1 MMNSHLILRRMS
13 TLKRKKTLF
22 VQPTLQGVRYFTISV
37 VAWVLFTISCHGQG
51 NTFSFEHFSQE
62 DGLSNNQVHCSF
74 QDRRGF
80 MWFGTS
86 QGVNRFDGYRFAKFL
101 NDPDDSS
108 SLRGNLVR
116 VIFESEAGKLFVGTE
131 NGGLNIFDRNREVF
145 SHVFD
150 RFPELRLNNA
160 SVNDI
165 REDKQGRLW
174 IATNE
179 GILLLKEGV
188 SLDRVD
194 PLEDDPKFRLARQF
208 IRVLSFDHSGNLWLG
223 TNQGL
228 FLLDT
233 ALNRVKPFHFDLPV
247 PESKNEEIWELLTD
261 SDGKIWVGTY
271 DNGIFV
277 IGDSGRVENHFF
289 PDPEN
294 NRSRTVRSITPDKK
308 GNYWIGT
315 RGGLYVYNIREGVI
329 NYYSH
334 DEREARSLSGNS
346 VLDIFH
352 DSRGDTWI
360 GTRTG
365 INYLIHSKQLF
376 RNYRA
381 MPGDNHYLNSS
392 EIWAFWKDEK
402 GNIWVGTE
410 DGGVNIFDPVTNTF
424 RYMVHEPGN
433 QGSLSSNCIKSF
445 LDDGNG
451 NLWIATFRGGINIC
465 SLRNGTIRHVRNQPE
480 NPYSISD
487 DRVWCI
493 FRDSKGKIRV
503 ATSAGLDTYDALNNR
518 FLRMVEIPPNTQVNW
533 INEDRDGNLWIGGR
547 DDLYIFNPGDGQIIK
562 YPEYTRAFHQ
572 DGKGRIWIT
581 TLTKGLALYSKDR
594 GAIRYF
600 GEKDGL
606 ANNQAVSILED
617 DNHFLWI
624 GTTNGLSRFNPETG
638 YFRTFSGKDG
648 LQNNQFN
655 YGAALKLPSGD
666 LLFGGISGFN
676 QFNPGLIGTNDFIGP
691 MVLTEL
697 RILNK
702 KVEIGKNSHSVLSK
716 SITETERITLP
727 FDKKAITIEFA
738 ALNYF
743 NSGNNLYSYFLE
755 GFDNGWTDPSV
766 NRSATY
772 TNLNPGE
779 YTFWV
784 KSVIPG
790 IPDTHNEI
798 SLGIKILP
806 PFYKSLL
813 FKLLLFLII
822 SAMFYALIM
831 FLLNR
836 EKLRNELLLERI
848 KAKKLHEFDM
858 MKLRFFTNV
867 SHEIRTPLTLILG
880 PLEKLRNKQVADNQ
894 VQPMLDIMHRNAK
907 QLNQLINQIL
917 DFRKLETGNLKLE
930 LTDGELVGFLKGI
943 KIQFDHLAKEK
954 EIVYEFNSVVDKVLC
969 KFDPD
974 MVEKILTN
982 LLSNAFKFT
991 GKGGKISMNLS
1002 LVFDN
1007 RNGKTFAPDMES
1019 RTVEIS
1025 VKDTGRGIPAA
1036 NLDKIFN
1043 RFFMTGEKSDPP
1055 GTGIGLAL
1063 VRELVKLHNGTIE
1076 VASKPGRGSKFTVR
1090 LPLIETN
1097 FEEEARTPA
1106 GMTGNTPAPVAEQLE
1121 HPMAFQQKI
1130 MLIIEDNPDVRLF
1143 IRHHFDNSYQV
1154 LEAADGTEGWN
1165 LAVKNIPNIILCDVL
1180 MPRMDGYELVKRL
1193 KNEEKTSHIPVILL
1207 TALASKEHELE
1218 GLTSGADD
1226 YITKPFDLAILQTK
1240 IENILAIRQ
1249 SLKEKYSGEILLQP
1263 KNVLITPPDERFLR
1277 RAIEIVENNMADP
1290 DLDIEKFASGVGVS
1304 RMQLYRKLNALTD
1317 MTVKEFIRD
1326 IRLKRAAQL
1335 LRQKNQNVSE
1345 IAFEVGFRDLSHF
1358 RKCFRQK
1365 YGVSASEY
1373 SERETGK
1380 F

>member
-1 MMNSHLILRRMS
+1 MKSPFTHLLWQGARIL
-13 TLKRKKTLF
+13 F
-22 VQPTLQGVRYFTISV
+22 IFT
-37 VAWVLFTISCHGQG
+37 VAQILFTFPCQGQG
-51 NTFSFEHFSQE
+51 NTFSFEQFSQE

-86 QGVNRFDGYRFAKFL
+86 QGVNRFDGYRFTKFV

-116 VIFESEAGKLFVGTE
+116 VIFESAAGSLFVGTE
-131 NGGLNIFDRNREVF
+131 NGGLNLFDRDREVF
-145 SHVFD
+145 VHVFD
-150 RFPELRLNNA
+150 RFPGLRLHDA

-165 REDKQGRLW
+165 REDRQGRLW
-174 IATNE
+174 IATND
-179 GILLLKEGV
+179 GILLLKEGI
-188 SLDRVD
+188 SLERVI
-194 PLEDDPKFRLARQF
+194 PAEDNPEREMARQF
-208 IRVLSFDHSGNLWLG
+208 IRVISFDNSGNLWLG
-223 TNQGL
+223 TNQGV
-228 FLLDT
+228 FVLDT
-233 ALNRVKPFHFDLPV
+233 ALNRVRPFHLPI

-261 SDGKIWVGTY
+261 SGGKIWVGTY

-277 IGDSGRVENHFF
+277 IGDSGKVEKHFS
-289 PDPEN
+289 PDPAN
-294 NRSRTVRSITPDKK
+294 NRSRTVRSITPDKN

-315 RGGLYVYNIREGVI
+315 RGGLYIYNIRDGVI

-334 DEREARSLSGNS
+334 DERESRSLSGNS
-346 VLDIFH
+346 VLGIFH

-392 EIWAFWKDEK
+392 EIWAFWVDEK
-402 GNIWVGTE
+402 GHIWIGTE
-410 DGGVNIFDPVTNTF
+410 DGGVNIFDPVTKTF

-433 QGSLSSNCIKSF
+433 PGSLSSNCIKSF

-465 SLRNGTIRHVRNQPE
+465 SLRDGKIRHVRNQPD
-480 NPYSISD
+480 NQYSISD

-493 FRDSKGKIRV
+493 FRDSKGFIRIT
-503 ATSAGLDTYDALNNR
+503 TSAGVDTYDPENNR
-518 FLRMVEIPPNTQVNW
+518 FVRMGGIPPNTQVNW

-547 DDLYIFNPGDGQIIK
+547 DDLYIFSPGEVQLKK

-581 TLTKGLALYSKDR
+581 TLTRGLALYTKEE

-655 YGAALKLPSGD
+655 YGAAFRLRLGD

-676 QFNPGLIGTNDFIGP
+676 QFNPGQVGANDFIAP

-702 KVEIGKNSHSVLSK
+702 KVEIGNGRNSVLSG

-790 IPDTHNEI
+790 IPDTHNDI
-798 SLGIKILP
+798 SLKIKILP
-806 PFYKSLL
+806 PFYKTLL
-813 FKLLLFLII
+813 FKLLLFLVI
-822 SAMFYALIM
+822 AALFYALIM
-831 FLLNR
+831 FLLYR
-836 EKLRNELLLERI
+836 EKLRNQLLLERM

-880 PLEKLRNKQVADNQ
+880 PLEKLRNKQVPENQ

-930 LTDGELVGFLKGI
+930 LTDGELVGFLEGI
-943 KIQFDHLAKEK
+943 KNQFDHMAKEK
-954 EIVYEFNSVVDKVLC
+954 EIEYAFNSLVDKVSC

-974 MVEKILTN
+974 MIEKILTN

-991 GKGGKISMNLS
+991 GKGGKITMNLS

-1007 RNGKTFAPDMES
+1007 RNNLTFAPDMES

-1043 RFFMTGEKSDPP
+1043 RFFMTGEKSELP

-1063 VRELVKLHNGTIE
+1063 VRELVKLHNGTID
-1076 VASKPGRGSKFTVR
+1076 VASKPGQGSKFTVR
-1090 LPLIETN
+1090 IPLIETN
-1097 FEEEARTPA
+1097 FMEEERSPA
-1106 GMTGNTPAPVAEQLE
+1106 GMAENPPALISDHQE
-1121 HPMAFQQKI
+1121 HPLTFQQKI

-1143 IRHHFDNSYQV
+1143 IRHHFDNSYRV

-1165 LAVKNIPNIILCDVL
+1165 LSLKTIPDIILCDIL
-1180 MPRMDGYELVKRL
+1180 MPRLDGYELVKRL

-1207 TALASKEHELE
+1207 TALASKDHELE

-1263 KNVLITPPDERFLR
+1263 RNVLITPPDERFLR

-1290 DLDIEKFASGVGVS
+1290 DLDIEKFATEVGVS

-1335 LRQKNQNVSE
+1335 LLQKKQNVSE
-1345 IAFEVGFRDLSHF
+1345 IAFGVGFRDLSHF

-1365 YGVSASEY
+1365 FGISASEY
-1373 SERETGK
+1373 AERQTGE